1 MAGGWPP
8 STSSL
13 DERPDA
19 ARRIRLGLEA
29 VQEIVGKVWPYVLPG
44 ISLPEM
50 VILRRVLTLGLIVV
64 FTGVVASEIL
74 TVGYVFNLVV

>member
-1 MAGGWPP
+1 M
-8 STSSL
+8 
-13 DERPDA
+13 
-19 ARRIRLGLEA
+19 
-29 VQEIVGKVWPYVLPG
+29 GKVWPYVLPG